1 MEMLEIN
8 DMQQLNQ
15 GIQQL
20 YTIHNL
26 DTFGLDTLKI
36 IDRLVPADIPAFQST
51 HVPTRQMS
59 GVVLN
64 CSIDFFTPELTAV
77 IQQHYGQH
85 PIVENIEQTFHGAYK
100 ISDFVSQQEFY
111 GLEGLYQ
118 QYLGLVGIEDQMTL
132 FLPPDSSISLVNF
145 APTDENLVGFALNR
159 SERNFSERDR
169 TILNLLRPHLFQ
181 AYSNAQKFRQLNQN
195 VYQIQ
200 QSLDYL
206 GTIVLN
212 SEGRVISI
220 APQAIIWLENYFNK
234 SSYFNQIPDHLWSWA
249 KHQVDGLDWKSDIA
263 KVCRPLRVQQNGR
276 ELTIRLVV
284 ESSTQYLLL
293 LEEQTLASFN
303 SLELLGLS
311 QRETEVLHW
320 LMQGKDN
327 KYIAI
332 QLNIKVGTIRKHLE
346 NIYLKLGVRSRT
358 EAVAYALDKLG
369 FLDARSLM
377 QQSNVNS
384 SSQSYS
390 SIDVSTVE
398 Y

>member
-1 MEMLEIN
+1 METLGIK

-15 GIQQL
+15 GIQHL

-36 IDRLVPADIPAFQST
+36 IDRLVPADVPAFQST

-77 IQQHYGQH
+77 IQQHFSQH
-85 PIVENIEQTFHGAYK
+85 PIVEHIEQTFHGAYK

-132 FLPPDSSISLVNF
+132 FLPPDSPISLVNF

-169 TILNLLRPHLFQ
+169 SILKLLRPHLFQ
-181 AYSNAQKFRQLNQN
+181 AYSNAQKFRQLNQKAC
-195 VYQIQ
+195 QLQ

-212 SEGRVISI
+212 AEGRVIS
-220 APQAIIWLENYFNK
+220 
-234 SSYFNQIPDHLWSWA
+234 
-249 KHQVDGLDWKSDIA
+249 
-263 KVCRPLRVQQNGR
+263 
-276 ELTIRLVV
+276 
-284 ESSTQYLLL
+284 
-293 LEEQTLASFN
+293 LA
-303 SLELLGLS
+303 
-311 QRETEVLHW
+311 
-320 LMQGKDN
+320 
-327 KYIAI
+327 
-332 QLNIKVGTIRKHLE
+332 
-346 NIYLKLGVRSRT
+346 
-358 EAVAYALDKLG
+358 
-369 FLDARSLM
+369 
-377 QQSNVNS
+377 
-384 SSQSYS
+384 
-390 SIDVSTVE
+390 
-398 Y
+398 

>member
-1 MEMLEIN
+1 MEMLDIN

-15 GIQQL
+15 EIQQL

-59 GVVLN
+59 GVVIN

-77 IQQHYGQH
+77 IEQHYSQH
-85 PIVENIEQTFHGAYK
+85 PIVEHIEQTFHGAYK

-132 FLPPDSSISLVNF
+132 FLPPASSISSVQF

-181 AYSNAQKFRQLNQN
+181 AYSNAQKFRQLNQTAC
-195 VYQIQ
+195 QLQ

-220 APQAIIWLENYFNK
+220 APQAIIWLETYFNR
-234 SSYFNQIPDHLWSWA
+234 SSYSNQLPDRLWSWV
-249 KHQVDGLDWKSDIA
+249 KHQVDGLDWKSDLA

-284 ESSTQYLLL
+284 ESNMRYLLL

-369 FLDARSLM
+369 FLDARSLI
-377 QQSNVNS
+377 Q
-384 SSQSYS
+384 
-390 SIDVSTVE
+390 
-398 Y
+398 